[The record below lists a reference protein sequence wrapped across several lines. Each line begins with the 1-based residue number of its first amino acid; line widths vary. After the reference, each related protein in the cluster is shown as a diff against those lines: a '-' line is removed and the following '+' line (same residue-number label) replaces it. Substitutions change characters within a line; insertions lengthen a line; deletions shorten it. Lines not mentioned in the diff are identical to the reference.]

1 MLTHRGGFTGDV
13 TGLLMLTNSL
23 IMGLGF
29 AIGKIA
35 LSMMA
40 AYALVYFRF
49 RFATLLFWMIF
60 ATLLLP
66 LEVRIMPSYQVM
78 STLGLLNTYTGLIV
92 PLLASATGT
101 FFFRQ
106 FFKSVPDE
114 LLEAARIDGAGPIK
128 FFIDVLVPLSKTM
141 MAAIFIIMFIY
152 GWNQYLWPLL
162 MTTDESFYTLMRGI
176 KSILQ
181 VWVGS
186 QIPDYNE
193 AFALAVLAMVPPV
206 AVGVIFQDFV
216 RYHLNASENIAV
228 GRIEALDDH
237 QRIVEAA
244 RRSLAERVIERLPD
258 GYQQRIGR
266 WFRQGTNL
274 SGGEWQ
280 KIALARA
287 YMRDAELLI
296 LDEPTAALDAR
307 AEHQIFSRFVELTQ
321 GKCAVLISHR
331 FSTVRMADRILV
343 LHEGSLLEDG
353 SHDELLK
360 KGGHYAELF
369 SLQASGYR

>member
-1 MLTHRGGFTGDV
+1 MQKIKPLDHLILILGALFLCVPVLMTLMSSTHGAVEIHSGGLYITPGSDGAATYAKVLTHRGGFTGDV

-206 AVGVIFQDFV
+206 AVVVIFQRMF
-216 RYHLNASENIAV
+216 IK
-228 GRIEALDDH
+228 G
-237 QRIVEAA
+237 
-244 RRSLAERVIERLPD
+244 
-258 GYQQRIGR
+258 
-266 WFRQGTNL
+266 
-274 SGGEWQ
+274 
-280 KIALARA
+280 
-287 YMRDAELLI
+287 
-296 LDEPTAALDAR
+296 
-307 AEHQIFSRFVELTQ
+307 LTESD
-321 GKCAVLISHR
+321 K
-331 FSTVRMADRILV
+331 
-343 LHEGSLLEDG
+343 
-353 SHDELLK
+353 
-360 KGGHYAELF
+360 
-369 SLQASGYR
+369 